1 MWIHIKWETWH
12 TLPMLLNWAI
22 QEKFCQSCEYA
33 WLGYN
38 YRTCRYIRVMIVWQP
53 KRKKREIIKPTGLFL
68 DVYNSCSSI
77 PSGLTWSLY
86 NGSCFPSVCR
96 TKGGIILH
104 WFKGEFPATELARG
118 LRKLAGLWSLFATL
132 GEDALAILL
141 QEFPSTVSSSKTII
155 KSRRISLTWAA
166 DKAKT
171 QDIRTC
177 TFIRM
182 IFHLPSPNSQTDSR
196 YMYVSTLQHPM
207 AHSRQTY
214 YAPLYFQ

>member
-1 MWIHIKWETWH
+1 MWIYIKWEAWC
-12 TLPMLLNWAI
+12 TLPTLLNWAI
-22 QEKFCQSCEYA
+22 QEKVCQSCGYA

-38 YRTCRYIRVMIVWQP
+38 YRICRYIRVMVVSQT

-155 KSRRISLTWAA
+155 KSIRISLYWAA

-171 QDIRTC
+171 LDTYIC
-177 TFIRM
+177 TFTC
-182 IFHLPSPNSQTDSR
+182 IFMVFQLPSPNSQADSR
-196 YMYVSTLQHPM
+196 YTYVYTL
-207 AHSRQTY
+207 
-214 YAPLYFQ
+214 